1 LLVGLTLSLVMGRRG
16 HDAFGWLL
24 LGTLFGPLA
33 AVFAVEAR
41 GQERPGPKLV
51 AVRRSIGPGPV
62 DVLAGVDGSPESEA
76 ALLAAAG
83 ILGPRLGRLT
93 LATVIPYDSGFDRE
107 RTARAALER
116 QAAAAGAPP
125 RPPRPCPAGTGRR
138 RRLRPP
144 GHRHPGGGGVEGLP
158 GQHGGGRGGMGPGA
172 RAAHG
177 DRRPDRRAVARPRS
191 GAVIRRNRVGPGV
204 LLRCPVP
211 RPVSGRRRRPSP
223 ATPRCRRPACAG
235 RSGRGR
241 GRRCRPGRRD
251 AGRRDR
257 RGRGPGRARP

>member
-1 LLVGLTLSLVMGRRG
+1 MSYSTLVVVMAAGWLLVGLTLSLVMGRRG

-116 QAAAAGAPP
+116 QAAAVGGGPRLELLHGRPAPVLLERAAADGYDLLVIGTRGAGASKAFLGSTAVDVAEWARVPVLLM
-125 RPPRPCPAGTGRR
+125 GTGARTD
-138 RRLRPP
+138 
-144 GHRHPGGGGVEGLP
+144 
-158 GQHGGGRGGMGPGA
+158 GP
-172 RAAHG
+172 
-177 DRRPDRRAVARPRS
+177 
-191 GAVIRRNRVGPGV
+191 
-204 LLRCPVP
+204 
-211 RPVSGRRRRPSP
+211 
-223 ATPRCRRPACAG
+223 
-235 RSGRGR
+235 
-241 GRRCRPGRRD
+241 
-251 AGRRDR
+251 
-257 RGRGPGRARP
+257 

>member
-1 LLVGLTLSLVMGRRG
+1 VSYSTLVVVMAAGWLLVGLTLSLVMGRRG

-116 QAAAAGAPP
+116 QAAAVGGGPRLELLHGRPAPVLLERAAADGYDLLVIGTRGAGASKAFLGSTAVDVAEWARVPVLLM
-125 RPPRPCPAGTGRR
+125 GTGARTD
-138 RRLRPP
+138 
-144 GHRHPGGGGVEGLP
+144 
-158 GQHGGGRGGMGPGA
+158 GP
-172 RAAHG
+172 
-177 DRRPDRRAVARPRS
+177 
-191 GAVIRRNRVGPGV
+191 
-204 LLRCPVP
+204 
-211 RPVSGRRRRPSP
+211 
-223 ATPRCRRPACAG
+223 
-235 RSGRGR
+235 
-241 GRRCRPGRRD
+241 
-251 AGRRDR
+251 
-257 RGRGPGRARP
+257 